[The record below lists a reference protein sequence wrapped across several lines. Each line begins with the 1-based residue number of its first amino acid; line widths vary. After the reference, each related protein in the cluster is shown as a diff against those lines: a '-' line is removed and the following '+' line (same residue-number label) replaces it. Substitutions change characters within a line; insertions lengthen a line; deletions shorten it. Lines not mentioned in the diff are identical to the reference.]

1 MAMQVDILDRDMYQR
16 DPFPT
21 LDWIRRNEPVYRDV
35 NGIWA
40 LTKIDDIRW
49 AERQPTLF
57 SSAKVGSRPNGQ
69 PQPSMIDSDDPSHAN
84 QRRGVAR
91 GFGPRQMAA
100 YETHVREVARALVDA
115 VIDKGSCDIVAD
127 IAKPLPMTLIGEML
141 GADPSEYDWLQHL
154 SDVMITGADDP
165 KYVTDE
171 VINAAVEF
179 YTYTTKAME
188 ARRGGTGDDLISKFM
203 TPLDDGTV
211 MDDAHVIGN
220 ALLLLVGGN
229 ETTRNVIAGGLEALI
244 RRPDQ
249 MAIARRS
256 PEDLERAIEECLR
269 WVTPIVNMVRVT
281 TRDVEVRGV
290 TIPEGSQVLMHYTAA
305 NRDEDHFDRPGEF
318 DVTRDP
324 NPHISFGWGP
334 HLCLGASLARLEL
347 KIVYT
352 EVLSRLSD
360 LRFAS
365 PDFVPEYGHASFVR
379 GMKSLPVTFRAN

>member
-1 MAMQVDILDRDMYQR
+1 MQVQILDRDLYQG
-16 DPFPT
+16 DPYPT
-21 LDWIRRNEPVYRDV
+21 LAWIRNNQPVYCDP

-49 AERQPTLF
+49 AERQPALF
-57 SSAKVGSRPNGQ
+57 SSSAIGSRPNGQ
-69 PQPSMIDSDDPSHAN
+69 PQPSMIDSDDPAHAD
-84 QRRGVAR
+84 QRRSVAR

-100 YETHVREVARALVDA
+100 YEAHVRDVARALVDA
-115 VIDKGSCDIVAD
+115 VIEKGSCDIVDD

-141 GADPSEYDWLQHL
+141 GAQPSEYDWLQHL

-165 KYVTDE
+165 RYVTDE
-171 VINAAVEF
+171 VVNAAIEF
-179 YTYTTKAME
+179 YTYTGRVME
-188 ARRGGTGDDLISKFM
+188 ERRSHPGDDLISKFM

-256 PEDLERAIEECLR
+256 PEDLERAIEESIR
-269 WVTPIVNMVRVT
+269 WVTPIINMVRVT

-290 TIPEGSQVLMHYTAA
+290 TIPAGSQVLMHYTAA
-305 NRDEDHFDRPGEF
+305 NRDEDHFAHPDEF

-347 KIVYT
+347 KIIYT
-352 EVLSRLSD
+352 EMLTRMAD
-360 LRFAS
+360 LRFADA
-365 PDFVPEYGHASFVR
+365 DFVPEYGHASFVR
-379 GMKSLPVTFRAN
+379 GMKRLPVTFRAV

>member
-1 MAMQVDILDRDMYQR
+1 MRVDILDRDMYQR

-115 VIDKGSCDIVAD
+115 VIAKGSCDIVAD

-203 TPLDDGTV
+203 TPLDDGSV

-360 LRFAS
+360 LCFVA

>member
-1 MAMQVDILDRDMYQR
+1 MRVDILDRDMYQR

-360 LRFAS
+360 LRFAA

>member
-1 MAMQVDILDRDMYQR
+1 MQVDILDRDMYQN

-21 LDWIRRNEPVYRDV
+21 LAWIRQNQPVYRDI
-35 NGIWA
+35 NGLYA
-40 LTKIDDIRW
+40 LTKIEDIRL
-49 AERQPTLF
+49 AERQPQIF
-57 SSAKVGSRPNGQ
+57 ASGIIGSRPNGMA
-69 PQPSMIDSDDPSHAN
+69 QPSMIDSDDPSHAD

-91 GFGPRQMAA
+91 GFGPRQMTA
-100 YETHVREVARALVDA
+100 YQSHVEAVARQLVDA

-171 VINAAVEF
+171 VVTAAIDF
-179 YTYTTKAME
+179 YTYTTKAMK
-188 ARRGGTGDDLISKFM
+188 ARRDNPGDDLISKFM
-203 TPLDDGTV
+203 SPLDDGTV

-256 PEDLERAIEECLR
+256 PEDLERTIEECVR

-281 TRDVEVRGV
+281 TQDVEMRGV
-290 TIPEGSQVLMHYTAA
+290 TIPEGSQVLMHYEAA
-305 NRDEDHFDRPGEF
+305 NRDEDVFDRPDEF
-318 DVTRDP
+318 DVTRSP

-347 KIVYT
+347 RTIYN
-352 EVLSRLSD
+352 EIFNRMD
-360 LRFAS
+360 DIAFAD
-365 PDFVPEYGHASFVR
+365 PAFTPQYGHASFVR
-379 GMKSLPVTFRAN
+379 GMKSLPVTFRKK

>member
-1 MAMQVDILDRDMYQR
+1 MRVDILDRDMYQR

-21 LDWIRRNEPVYRDV
+21 LEWIRRNEPVYRDV

>member
-1 MAMQVDILDRDMYQR
+1 MRVDILDRDMYQR

-249 MAIARRS
+249 MAFARRS

-360 LRFAS
+360 LRFAA

-379 GMKSLPVTFRAN
+379 GMKSLPVTFDKR